1 MKGQEDIIQGIRK
14 RLEELEVRDKKREM
28 ALETANLLLDK
39 ELERVSNFVEEKV
52 PWFTTTIEIVFTTYF
67 CTIKSA
73 FSSQESNEDTYL
85 IVFLQ
90 LLRTICYKMCCLY
103 FLVALDEARGKRPQ
117 KAIRA

>member
-52 PWFTTTIEIVFTTYF
+52 SGFVIDSRYIV
-67 CTIKSA
+67 IS
-73 FSSQESNEDTYL
+73 
-85 IVFLQ
+85 LQ
-90 LLRTICYKMCCLY
+90 RIH
-103 FLVALDEARGKRPQ
+103 
-117 KAIRA
+117 

>member
-52 PWFTTTIEIVFTTYF
+52 PWFTTTVLFAIEIVF
-67 CTIKSA
+67 CIKSA

>member
-52 PWFTTTIEIVFTTYF
+52 KYCLYYLCIPSKCIVF
-67 CTIKSA
+67 I
-73 FSSQESNEDTYL
+73 
-85 IVFLQ
+85 
-90 LLRTICYKMCCLY
+90 
-103 FLVALDEARGKRPQ
+103 P
-117 KAIRA
+117 